1 MAECVMEQRQERK
14 EEGRQGEGRGEGK
27 PAQALILS
35 APPPLS
41 GTTLGP
47 DLPPLADDLEYP
59 QRSIPKCT

>member
-35 APPPLS
+35 APPSPEWYHTWARSSSLS
-41 GTTLGP
+41 
-47 DLPPLADDLEYP
+47 
-59 QRSIPKCT
+59 